1 MFHKNFNH
9 CLVKPFTLTQQNVN
23 GKRFYVLPEGIKLKS
38 VTTVLS
44 EKSDKTEL
52 LKWRAR
58 VGEEEATKITVQAA
72 RRGTS
77 VHGIAERYL
86 LNENNIYKKEMP
98 SNIDSFKSIKP
109 YIDTY
114 VDDIM
119 GIELPLFSKTLKAAG
134 KTDLVAHFD
143 KIPSIIDFKTSRKI
157 KKEEWI
163 ENYFL
168 QSTIY
173 SMMFEQLYKIHIP
186 QIVIMITVDNE
197 EPQLFIKDRKQ
208 YVNKVIDIFTN

>member
-1 MFHKNFNH
+1 MSRKIFKHSF
-9 CLVKPFTLTQQNVN
+9 VEPFSLTQKNID

-44 EKSDKTEL
+44 EKTDKTALFE
-52 LKWRAR
+52 WRKR
-58 VGEEEATKITVQAA
+58 VGDKEANKVSVQAG

-86 LNENNIYKKEMP
+86 LNEENVYKKEMP
-98 SNIDSFKSIKP
+98 ANIDSFNKIKHI
-109 YIDTY
+109 IDKNIDNIY
-114 VDDIM
+114 

-134 KTDLVAHFD
+134 KTDLVAYYD
-143 KIPSIIDFKTSRKI
+143 NVPSIIDFKTSLKL

-168 QSTIY
+168 QSTAY
-173 SMMFEQLYKIHIP
+173 SMMFESLYKIEVP
-186 QIVIMITVDNE
+186 QIVIMIMVDHE
-197 EPQLFIKDRKQ
+197 EPQIFIKERKN
-208 YVNKVIDIFTN
+208 YVNKVIEIFTT